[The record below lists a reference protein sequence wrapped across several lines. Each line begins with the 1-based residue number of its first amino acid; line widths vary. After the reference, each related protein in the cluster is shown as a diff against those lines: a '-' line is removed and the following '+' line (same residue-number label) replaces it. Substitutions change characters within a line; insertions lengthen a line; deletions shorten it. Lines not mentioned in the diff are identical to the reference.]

1 MPKSRFLEKADK
13 YLFDDTAMDKFTA
26 AETSKLYRFREAFTL
41 WINDPTKSELTIVE
55 YLIKHH
61 NISRTQ
67 AYRDMFDIKILLG
80 NVTMARKEWERYRAT
95 TMINEGF
102 ALAKNAIDKL
112 DILRADQMIKAGK
125 AMAPVQKLSVVEP
138 EETDWDKINVP
149 NMEPVHDPK
158 LIDENYSKK
167 EVDEITAK
175 LKRDL
180 GLTVSDAE
188 IVE

>member
-1 MPKSRFLEKADK
+1 MAKSRFLEKADK
-13 YLFDDTAMDKFTA
+13 YLFDDTALDKFSE
-26 AETSKLYRFREAFTL
+26 AEASKLHRFREAFTF
-41 WINDPTKSELTIVE
+41 WINDPTKTELTIVE
-55 YLIKHH
+55 YLIKQH

-80 NVTMARKEWERYRAT
+80 SVTIARKEWERYRAT
-95 TMINEGF
+95 TMINEGYE
-102 ALAKNAIDKL
+102 LAKKAIDKL

-138 EETDWDKINVP
+138 EETDWDKINIP
-149 NMEPVHDPK
+149 NMEPVYDPK
-158 LIDENYSKK
+158 LIDEKFSKK
-167 EVDEITAK
+167 EVDEMTAK

-180 GLTVSDAE
+180 GLTVTDAE